1 MFDVSSPSDVLSVS
15 GGGVSVHGRAQVK
28 FKQSDG
34 VTSLDRL
41 FHTDPLRVVFPTP
54 ALYDIPHAVIATTS
68 GGLVGGDW
76 LELDLSVADGAR
88 AQFMPQAAEKV
99 YRSTGADSR
108 ITVEIDGGAGCWMEW
123 LPQETIL
130 FDGARLRRRT
140 RLDIAA
146 GGRALAGE
154 MLVFGRTASG
164 ERLATGLVRDSW
176 EIRRDGRLAWAD
188 SFHMDEDLAAVMASP
203 ACLNDGVAMATAV
216 LVADDAAAWLK
227 PARTLLAESVDAI
240 RSGATV
246 VNGVLVIRW
255 LGDDA
260 QALRKNFGAFWGE
273 FRHLVAGLPVALP
286 RLWHV

>member
-1 MFDVSSPSDVLSVS
+1 MFDVSSPSDRLSDSGTGVL
-15 GGGVSVHGRAQVK
+15 VHGRAQVK
-28 FKQSDG
+28 FKQSEG
-34 VTSLDRL
+34 ASSLERL

-54 ALYDIPHAVIATTS
+54 ARNDIPHAVIATTS

-76 LELDLSVADGAR
+76 LELELSVADGAM

-108 ITVEIDGGAGCWMEW
+108 ITVEIQGGADCWMEF

-176 EIRRDGRLAWAD
+176 EIRRGGRLVWAD
-188 SFHMDEDLAAVMASP
+188 SFHMDDDLAAVIANP
-203 ACLNDGVAMATAV
+203 ACLGGAVATATAV
-216 LVADDAAAWLK
+216 LVADDAAACLK
-227 PARTLLAESVDAI
+227 PARTLLAEPVYAI
-240 RSGATV
+240 RCGATV
-246 VNGVLVIRW
+246 VNGVLVVRW
-255 LGDDA
+255 LADDA
-260 QALRKNFGAFWGE
+260 QALRKHFGVFWGG
-273 FRHLVAGLPVALP
+273 FRQLVAGLPVALP